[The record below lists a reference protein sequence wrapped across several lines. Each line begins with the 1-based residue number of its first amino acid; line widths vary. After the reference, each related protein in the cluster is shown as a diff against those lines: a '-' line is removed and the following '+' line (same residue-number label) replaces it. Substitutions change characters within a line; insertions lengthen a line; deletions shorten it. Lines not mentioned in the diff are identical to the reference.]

1 MSPHNLA
8 GEVIGSAVSQ
18 LATLVVS
25 AILIVAV
32 VSAIVIGSRALRRR
46 QDSGLRAADRLAFAR
61 PSITKQI
68 DVAQA
73 ATAGSGSRK
82 RASATSLAI

>member
-18 LATLVVS
+18 LAMLVVS

-32 VSAIVIGSRALRRR
+32 VSAILIGSRALRRR
-46 QDSGLRAADRLAFAR
+46 QVSGLRVQTADRLALDR
-61 PSITKQI
+61 PSITRRT
-68 DVAQA
+68 DVDRA
-73 ATAGSGSRK
+73 ATAGSSR